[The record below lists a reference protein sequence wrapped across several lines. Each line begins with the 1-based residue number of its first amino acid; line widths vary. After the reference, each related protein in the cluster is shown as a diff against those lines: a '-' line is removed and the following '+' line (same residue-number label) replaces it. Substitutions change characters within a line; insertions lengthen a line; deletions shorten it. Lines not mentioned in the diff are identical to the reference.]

1 MDSTMAIN
9 GMTSGGINAVEG
21 RIRAIEGRINS
32 LEKMTGES
40 AQSFGNY
47 LQTIPQQAGALT
59 SSMAQRAQALKP
71 AIEEIAGRY
80 GVDHDLVNAV
90 IKQESGYNPNAVS
103 KAGATG
109 LMQLMPATA
118 KTLGVSDATNPLQN
132 IEGGVRH
139 LRDLLTHYRGNI
151 PLALAAYNAGSGA
164 VDKYGGVPPYAETQ
178 NYVRSILAQYLRAK
192 NNV

>member
-1 MDSTMAIN
+1 MLGDIAIS
-9 GMTSGGINAVEG
+9 GMNSGGINAVEG

-32 LEKMTGES
+32 LEKMTGEA
-40 AQSFGNY
+40 AQSFGDY
-47 LQTIPQQAGALT
+47 LKTVPQQAAGT
-59 SSMAQRAQALKP
+59 ISERAQALKP
-71 AIEEIAGRY
+71 AIAEVAGRY
-80 GVDHDLVNAV
+80 GVDEDLVNAV
-90 IKQESGYNPNAVS
+90 IRQESGYNPGAVS

-118 KTLGVSDATNPLQN
+118 KTLGVNNPANPIENL
-132 IEGGVRH
+132 EGGVRH
-139 LRDLLTHYRGNI
+139 LRDLLAHYRGNI

-164 VDKYGGVPPYAETQ
+164 VQKYGGVPPYAETQ